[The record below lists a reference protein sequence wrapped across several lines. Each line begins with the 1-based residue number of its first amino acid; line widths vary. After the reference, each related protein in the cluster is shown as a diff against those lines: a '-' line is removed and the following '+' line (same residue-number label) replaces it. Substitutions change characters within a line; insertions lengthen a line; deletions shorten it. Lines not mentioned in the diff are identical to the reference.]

1 MQWRGT
7 MDVRNVANQAVTTA
21 FPIRETVQDWK
32 PGTYFVVAWNAA
44 QPPARSYEE
53 EEEQARVARPP
64 ACG

>member
-1 MQWRGT
+1 
-7 MDVRNVANQAVTTA
+7 MDVRSVTNQPVTTA

-44 QPPARSYEE
+44 QPPALSYEE
-53 EEEQARVARPP
+53 AESRAPAAKRP